1 MSEPYKENNVLSQ
14 SRKHLAY
21 ALRLKSELL
30 PKIEGCPHLQDWL
43 DSFAAL
49 VASLGRKKR
58 ERLEKR
64 RIKTAAEMLELLH
77 GETGYKLWPWVGY
90 VLADGE
96 LTEERCHT
104 LAAHLRSENACAI
117 NSVMAWF
124 APPRPVRHVADYDDV
139 FTVADE
145 LEVIKEKLRSP
156 GAW

>member
-14 SRKHLAY
+14 SRKHLSY

-30 PKIEGCPHLQDWL
+30 PKIEGCPHLQEWL

-49 VASLGRKKR
+49 VASLGCKKR

-64 RIKTAAEMLELLH
+64 RIKTAAEMLEVLH

-90 VLADGE
+90 VLAGGE

-104 LAAHLRSENACAI
+104 LASHLRSENACAI
-117 NSVMAWF
+117 NSVMAWY

-145 LEVIKEKLRSP
+145 MEALKEKLRSP
-156 GAW
+156 GAC